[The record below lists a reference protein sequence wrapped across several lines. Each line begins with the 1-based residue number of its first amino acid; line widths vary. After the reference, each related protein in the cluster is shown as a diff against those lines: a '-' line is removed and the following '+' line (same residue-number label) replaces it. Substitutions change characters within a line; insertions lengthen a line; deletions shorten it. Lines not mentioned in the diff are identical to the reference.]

1 MLYYVPATVSK
12 TTCIGNSL
20 STINIGFTA
29 LDNNLQQL
37 SAWTVSS
44 INFLSATMISVSS
57 TLQNE
62 INFLSSTMIS
72 VSSTLQSEV
81 NYLSSTMVS
90 VSSNLQGQVNYL
102 SASVN
107 YLSANIV
114 NTPGT
119 LTHEPS
125 GGISWNFNTI
135 GRNANLVL
143 SSNCYM
149 RNPTNFVAGQQGNIS
164 IVSSGTSGYS
174 ITAFGNA
181 WRFSGSTSMNV
192 TSGGR
197 NLIKYYYDGT
207 MILSEMLQY

>member
-29 LDNNLQQL
+29 LDNNLQAL

-62 INFLSSTMIS
+62 IEFLSSTMIS
-72 VSSTLQSEV
+72 VSSNLQGQV
-81 NYLSSTMVS
+81 NYLSSTMIS

-102 SASVN
+102 SAGVN

-119 LTHEPS
+119 LTHAPS
-125 GGISWNFNTI
+125 GGISWNALTV

-174 ITAFGNA
+174 VTAFDSL

-192 TSGGR
+192 SPNGR

-207 MILSEMLQY
+207 MILSQMLQY

>member
-29 LDNNLQQL
+29 LDNNLQAL

-62 INFLSSTMIS
+62 IEFLSSTMI
-72 VSSTLQSEV
+72 
-81 NYLSSTMVS
+81 S

-102 SASVN
+102 SAGVN

-119 LTHEPS
+119 LTHAPS
-125 GGISWNFNTI
+125 GGISWNALTV

-174 ITAFGNA
+174 VTAFDSL

-192 TSGGR
+192 SPNGR

-207 MILSEMLQY
+207 MILSQMLQY